1 MIPSCPTY
9 FPSFLIKVVCSHLAC
24 CELAVAV
31 DVREHPEATAQA
43 PCRLRFAVEREVA
56 VLVHLLLDGGDES
69 LAFYVLFVDLLSF
82 SKARIVAHR
91 CNLQGA

>member
-9 FPSFLIKVVCSHLAC
+9 FQSFLIKAVCSHLAC

-31 DVREHPEATAQA
+31 NVREHPEATAQA
-43 PCRLRFAVEREVA
+43 PCRLRVAVEREVA
-56 VLVHLLLDGGDES
+56 VLVHLLLDGGDEGVA
-69 LAFYVLFVDLLSF
+69 LLVLLVDLLSF
-82 SKARIVAHR
+82 SKAGIVAHR